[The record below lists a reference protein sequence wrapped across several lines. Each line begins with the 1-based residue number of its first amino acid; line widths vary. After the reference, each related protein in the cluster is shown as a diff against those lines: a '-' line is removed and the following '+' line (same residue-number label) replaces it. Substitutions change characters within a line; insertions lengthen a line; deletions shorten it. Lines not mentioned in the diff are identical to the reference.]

1 MVQISNKPNISGIK
15 DVSEDAEYSS
25 KLLAR
30 EGKLFAGLITTRFK
44 GFAIGI
50 VLAVL
55 MSEKEN
61 NSIPQVMV
69 SPDDFKDIVEKL
81 NDAEEKVD
89 FTVGEYYQRLG
100 QQTGRDVGILY
111 GMIIGLMILVV
122 AMKYNVFAMITTMF

>member
-1 MVQISNKPNISGIK
+1 
-15 DVSEDAEYSS
+15 
-25 KLLAR
+25 
-30 EGKLFAGLITTRFK
+30 
-44 GFAIGI
+44 
-50 VLAVL
+50 

-111 GMIIGLMILVV
+111 GMIMGLMILVV

>member
-1 MVQISNKPNISGIK
+1 
-15 DVSEDAEYSS
+15 
-25 KLLAR
+25 
-30 EGKLFAGLITTRFK
+30 
-44 GFAIGI
+44 
-50 VLAVL
+50 

-69 SPDDFKDIVEKL
+69 SPDDFKDLVEKL